1 MPVITKISPQKRRP
15 SRRSVYLDGQF
26 AFGCHLNVVARFR
39 LREGL
44 SLNSAKVKEIE
55 LGEVKQECL
64 DHALK
69 LLSARLHST
78 REIRTKLLRREYG
91 AEVIDAVIADLTRM
105 GYLDDSQFARAK
117 AQFAAKIKKQGKRRA
132 KMDLI
137 KAGVK
142 SDVADSALHDV
153 YDQTDTLSVAR
164 ELARKQAP
172 RLKKYDTQTARRR
185 LAGMLQRRG
194 FDYDDVKSV
203 INETIGRLR
212 GDEID

>member
-1 MPVITKISPQKRRP
+1 MPVITKITTQKRRA

-39 LREGL
+39 LREGMTL
-44 SLNSAKVKEIE
+44 DSSKVKEIE

-91 AEVIDAVIADLTRM
+91 AAVVDAVIADLARM
-105 GYLDDSQFARAK
+105 GYLNDAQFARAK
-117 AQFAAKIKKQGKRRA
+117 AQFAAKFKKQGKRRA
-132 KMDLI
+132 KIDLI

-153 YDQTDTLSVAR
+153 YGQTDTLAVAR
-164 ELARKQAP
+164 ELARKLSARLQKLDAP
-172 RLKKYDTQTARRR
+172 TARRR

-194 FDYDDVKSV
+194 FDYDDVKR
-203 INETIGRLR
+203 ILDETIGRDAR
-212 GDEID
+212 AVE